1 MEKDFL
7 KRETD
12 LLQEINQL
20 KDKYGDDGITLEED
34 QENEDAQNGY
44 TEFIQHSEK
53 EDTRSPLK
61 ERRSSIVREA
71 VETEVAFYAT
81 HTQHDIRHLGQG
93 QIIAFD
99 QTVTNIGNA
108 YNTHHGAVVAPV
120 DGTYVFHV
128 TLMGTLH
135 NASNHYYTA
144 DIDVD
149 DVGYSKFYIVPYEQS
164 SHMFVIE
171 LKSGSAVSVKNGRV
185 DDGIIGKHYSAF
197 SGFLLYQ
204 HFQPPAVVGK

>member
-1 MEKDFL
+1 MAYIFLLLSLILTASTFANEISGDIIKELINRLDANDRAHKHDISSLSRRINEMEKDFL
-7 KRETD
+7 KRETY

-20 KDKYGDDGITLEED
+20 KHKLGDDGITLEKD
-34 QENEDAQNGY
+34 QENENVHPD
-44 TEFIQHSEK
+44 FILHNEK
-53 EDTRSPLK
+53 EVLK

-71 VETEVAFYAT
+71 VEKEVAFYAT
-81 HTQHDIRHLGQG
+81 HTQHDIRKLGQG

-108 YNTHHGAVVAPV
+108 YNTHHGAFVAPV

-149 DVGYSKFYIVPYEQS
+149 DVGYSKFYI
-164 SHMFVIE
+164 H
-171 LKSGSAVSVKNGRV
+171 L
-185 DDGIIGKHYSAF
+185 
-197 SGFLLYQ
+197 
-204 HFQPPAVVGK
+204 